1 MNDLDAPLDSTGLR
15 LRETR
20 EYLGFS
26 EGEQPKDLRMDPLV
40 DDLRR
45 LAPGISV
52 GGGAFAHWLPP
63 PADVS
68 PDDRHGALRQA
79 TRSATG
85 KCLTDLLTEAG
96 LPAVEPGHLASGSRD
111 WPAGHVGSVSHKG
124 TRVVAALAPTS
135 DVRALG
141 IDIETLDHVEGLSE
155 IDGLG
160 AADELPPGYEAVG
173 PGILF
178 SVKETVYK
186 ALNPLTGREFG
197 FDGVTVSWVRVH
209 STEMR
214 GTARADGVAV
224 DIRCSIALP
233 SWVASVALVSA

>member
-1 MNDLDAPLDSTGLR
+1 MNELDAPLDSTGTR

-26 EGEQPKDLRMDPLV
+26 EGEQPKDLRTDPLV

-68 PDDRHGALRQA
+68 PNDRHGALRRA

-111 WPAGHVGSVSHKG
+111 WPPGHVGSVSHKG

-141 IDIETLDHVEGLSE
+141 IDIETLDRVEGLSE
-155 IDGLG
+155 IDGLV
-160 AADELPPGYEAVG
+160 AADELPFGQKTLG
-173 PGILF
+173 PVILF
-178 SVKETVYK
+178 SVKESVYK
-186 ALNPLTGREFG
+186 ALNPLTGWEFG
-197 FDGVTVSWVRVH
+197 FDNVKVSWAWIH
-209 STEMR
+209 FSDMR
-214 GTARADGVAV
+214 GIARVEGVAV
-224 DIRCSIALP
+224 EVRCSIVLP
-233 SWVASVALVSA
+233 SWVASVAFVSA